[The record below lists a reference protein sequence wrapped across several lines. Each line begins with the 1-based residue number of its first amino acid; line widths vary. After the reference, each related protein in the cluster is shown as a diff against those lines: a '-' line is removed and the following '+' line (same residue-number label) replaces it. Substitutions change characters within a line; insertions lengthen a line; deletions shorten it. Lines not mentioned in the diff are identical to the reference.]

1 MSDRT
6 DELPEAVSG
15 LGGESDVVAERS
27 GSTTPR
33 LRRPVPVDPPEARD
47 EPADDDEAESRAG
60 GEERDDD
67 EDDVTRPDAGP
78 TG

>member
-1 MSDRT
+1 MSDKA
-6 DELPEAVSG
+6 DELPEAVFG

-27 GSTTPR
+27 GATTAKA
-33 LRRPVPVDPPEARD
+33 RRPVPVDPPEAM
-47 EPADDDEAESRAG
+47 DEAEDDDTDDTEG
-60 GEERDDD
+60 DEDDD